1 MKILVTG
8 GAGFIGSNVVDAYIE
23 AGHNVVIVDNLY
35 SGKRENINPNAKFY
49 LLDIRSEEFKKV
61 LEIEKPDIINH
72 HAAQISVPYS
82 VENPS
87 FDASV
92 NIMGMINILE
102 ASRKTGVKK
111 IIFISSGG
119 AIYGEADI
127 CPTPEDYDAKPLSP
141 YAIAKF
147 VSEKYLAFYEHQY
160 GLKYTVLR
168 YANIY
173 GPRQIPQ
180 AEAGVVAIFMD
191 NLINS
196 KPCTIFHYPDEPKG
210 MIRDYCFVGDIVQA
224 NLLALDKGDGEI
236 INIGTGKGT
245 RTRELFDV
253 VFNQMSKV
261 LPNLDPSLK
270 EPKLA
275 PARAG
280 DIKTSCLKVDKAKDI
295 LGWQAQHSLEQGIE
309 KTVNWRIA
317 SLK

>member
-23 AGHNVVIVDNLY
+23 AGHTVVIVDNLY

-49 LLDIRSEEFKKV
+49 LLDIRSQEFQKV
-61 LEIEKPDIINH
+61 LEIEKPDVINH

-82 VENPS
+82 VEDPS

-102 ASRKTGVKK
+102 AARKTGVNK

-119 AIYGEADI
+119 AIYGEADV

-147 VSEKYLAFYEHQY
+147 VCEKYLAFYKHQY
-160 GLKYTVLR
+160 GLNYTVLR

-196 KPCTIFHYPDEPKG
+196 RPCTIFHYPEDPDG
-210 MIRDYCFVGDIVQA
+210 MIRDYCFVGDVVKA
-224 NLLALDKGDGEI
+224 NLLALEKGDGEI

-245 RTRELFDV
+245 KTRQLFDI
-253 VFNQMSKV
+253 VFDEMSKRIPQ
-261 LPNLDPSLK
+261 LSPSLK

-280 DIKTSCLKVDKAKDI
+280 DIKKSCLKVEKAQKI
-295 LGWQAQHSLEQGIE
+295 LGWKAEHSLAQGIE
-309 KTVNWRIA
+309 KTLNWRIN
-317 SLK
+317 L

>member
-23 AGHNVVIVDNLY
+23 AGHNVVNNVVIVDNLY
-35 SGKRENINPNAKFY
+35 SGKRENINPDAKFY

-119 AIYGEADI
+119 AIYGEADV
-127 CPTPEDYDAKPLSP
+127 CPTPEDYDARPLSP

-147 VSEKYLAFYEHQY
+147 VSD
-160 GLKYTVLR
+160 LKNTLHFM
-168 YANIY
+168 NIN
-173 GPRQIPQ
+173 
-180 AEAGVVAIFMD
+180 MD
-191 NLINS
+191 
-196 KPCTIFHYPDEPKG
+196 
-210 MIRDYCFVGDIVQA
+210 
-224 NLLALDKGDGEI
+224 
-236 INIGTGKGT
+236 
-245 RTRELFDV
+245 
-253 VFNQMSKV
+253 
-261 LPNLDPSLK
+261 
-270 EPKLA
+270 
-275 PARAG
+275 
-280 DIKTSCLKVDKAKDI
+280 
-295 LGWQAQHSLEQGIE
+295 
-309 KTVNWRIA
+309 
-317 SLK
+317 